1 MRKYFVC
8 LFLIVALLVAEYGNA
23 GAVDCTSYTSGDTY
37 LWLRSNQ
44 WGGNRVNNFPVGLID
59 YHAWCLYRQGS
70 VTGNLYVRLR
80 RVSDNAIIGT
90 FGSMAVSSVT
100 VNAAWYYFTTDVINP
115 VVQDVRFTCERDTG
129 NQNLYIQSKHVTVS
143 QVQTF
148 SSNSGSTWS
157 EYSGHVGMFE
167 TCWTPTVVN
176 VLTVDGVS
184 KGTFLASDSVSL
196 WSLKSLDSIQ

>member
-1 MRKYFVC
+1 MRKYLVY
-8 LFLIVALLVAEYGNA
+8 LFLIAVLLIAEYGNA
-23 GAVDCTSYTSGDTY
+23 AADCTNYTSGNTS
-37 LWLRSNQ
+37 LWLQSGY

-59 YHAWCLYRQGS
+59 YQAWCLYKAGRAVSG
-70 VTGNLYVRLR
+70 TLTVRVR
-80 RVSDNAIIGT
+80 RVSDNGIIGT
-90 FGSMAVSSVT
+90 FGSMNVNSCT
-100 VNAAWYYFTTDVINP
+100 VNAAWYYFTSDVINP
-115 VVQDVRFTCERDTG
+115 VVQDVRFTCERSAG
-129 NQNLYIQSKHVTVS
+129 NADLYMYSKHVTVS

-148 SSNSGSTWS
+148 SSNGGSTWS
-157 EYSGHVGMFE
+157 EYSEHVSLFE